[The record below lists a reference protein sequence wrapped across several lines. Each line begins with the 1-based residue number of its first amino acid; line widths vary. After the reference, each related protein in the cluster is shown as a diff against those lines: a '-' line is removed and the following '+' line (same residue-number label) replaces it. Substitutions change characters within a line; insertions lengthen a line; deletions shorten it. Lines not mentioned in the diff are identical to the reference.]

1 VSVNALQSSQAV
13 NQTEALSQ
21 AQSGQKQ
28 ANLENGLPEDTVTIS
43 AAAQAKQTAASI
55 GANISQVNK

>member
-1 VSVNALQSSQAV
+1 VSVNALQSNQAV

-21 AQSGQKQ
+21 AQSAQKQ
-28 ANLENGLPEDTVTIS
+28 TNLQNGLPEDTVTIS